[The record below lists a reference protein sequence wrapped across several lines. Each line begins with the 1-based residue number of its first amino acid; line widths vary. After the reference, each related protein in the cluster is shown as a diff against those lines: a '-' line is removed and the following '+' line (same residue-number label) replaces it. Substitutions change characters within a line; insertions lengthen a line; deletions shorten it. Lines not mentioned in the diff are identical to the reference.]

1 MSKSVEASKKANLS
15 KKFYIH
21 AIIITI
27 LCFTSL
33 VSCKKDQY
41 AMVEEEPFLLGRGFG
56 FSSATINVANID
68 SARQYFSEKLGFSLG
83 RSKEAEKGNIK
94 GTLTSRLGF
103 PDMSS
108 IELLSVIDSIPV
120 TGKDSVLHQFLRQKP
135 GVRMYTFSSSSIDST
150 YSWLTSRG
158 FEMDSIDTYRTLNES
173 PNKEAWDD
181 EYFELLNLSFKDIQ
195 KQEYLPQFSK
205 MPDFPY
211 ERMNEWNSFYNMQ
224 RGFLKHPNG
233 ALGVVAIKLMVQDID
248 AARNEFLKMG
258 LEELKDSLHQDNVRF
273 KIKRN
278 QEIQLIASPSEKSE
292 QSDSAS
298 KENASVFSMLF
309 EVKNIDETYAFL
321 KENLPEEALQWDA
334 TLKQLTV
341 LKEYAYGLQLEFKQE
356 SEMQALMVQKVQIN
370 YGAKLDSVARHNAN
384 AMYQQYCALCHGKD
398 REGYAAD
405 NAPSLR
411 SKSLLGSSK
420 SNNFIRYTIQ
430 FGRGESA
437 MAGYYDQLGG
447 PLTLIEIELLI
458 KWLEEEAGIEKP
470 IELSRDPVVGDVAL
484 GKEVYQTQCA
494 VCHGN
499 EGEGITAPALGNPML
514 LATATDDF
522 LRYAIKEGRD
532 GTPMVAFKDSLSEKE
547 IDGVT
552 TFLRSRASGWN
563 VPKTD
568 SIKIPTPENY
578 ILNPNGSQP
587 NFKLREGRYVSAKQ
601 LNQAIGD
608 STRLVILDARS
619 QVAWRQTHIPG
630 SIPVPYYEDPEEFIK
645 HIPKENTMIVAYCAC
660 PHAAS
665 GKVVSKLN
673 KLGYTNTAILD
684 EGILIWAQL
693 GFPVKHG
700 H

>member
-1 MSKSVEASKKANLS
+1 MNKQFEALKKVSPNRI
-15 KKFYIH
+15 FYIS
-21 AIIITI
+21 IIVIV
-27 LCFTSL
+27 CFSSL
-33 VSCKKDQY
+33 VSCKDDQY
-41 AMVEEEPFLLGRGFG
+41 AIVEEEPFLLGRGFG
-56 FSSATINVANID
+56 FSSATVNVKDID
-68 SARQYFSEKLGFSLG
+68 SARQYFSEKLGFSFG
-83 RSKEAEKGNIK
+83 RSKEAEQGNIK
-94 GTLTSRLGF
+94 GTLTSALAF

-108 IELLSVIDSIPV
+108 IELLSIVDSIPV
-120 TGKDSVLHQFLRQKP
+120 KGKDSVLHEFLIQKP
-135 GVRMYTFSSSSIDST
+135 GVRMYNISSSSIDST
-150 YSWLTSRG
+150 YSWLASKD
-158 FEMDSIDTYRTLNES
+158 FELDSIESYKTLNES
-173 PNKEAWDD
+173 PNKKAWDD
-181 EYFELLNLSFKDIQ
+181 DYTELLNLGFKDIQ

-211 ERMNEWNSFYNMQ
+211 DRMKEWDAFYNMQ
-224 RGFLKHPNG
+224 RGFLSHPNG
-233 ALGVVAIKLMVQDID
+233 ALGVVALKILVQDVESV
-248 AARNEFLKMG
+248 RNEFLKMG
-258 LEELKDSLHQDNVRF
+258 LEELKDSLNEDIIRF
-273 KIKRN
+273 KVKRN

-292 QSDSAS
+292 QTETTK
-298 KENASVFSMLF
+298 KENPRVFSIVF
-309 EVKNIDETYAFL
+309 EVKNIDETYDFL
-321 KENLPEEALQWDA
+321 KENLPEEALQWDS
-334 TLKQLTV
+334 TLNQITV
-341 LKEYAYGLQLEFKQE
+341 LKDYAYGLQLEFVQE
-356 SEMQALMVQKVQIN
+356 SEKQALMAQKLELN
-370 YGAKLDSVARHNAN
+370 FGAKLDSVARHNAS

-411 SKSLLGSSK
+411 SKSLLASSK
-420 SNNFIRYTIQ
+420 GNNFIRYTIQ
-430 FGRGESA
+430 YGRGESA

-447 PLTLIEIELLI
+447 PLTFLEIELLI

-470 IELSRDPVVGDVAL
+470 VELSRDPVVGDVEL
-484 GKEVYQTQCA
+484 GKKVYQTQCA

-532 GTPMVAFKDSLSEKE
+532 GTPMLAYKDILSEKE
-547 IDGVT
+547 IDDVT

-587 NFKLREGRYVSAKQ
+587 DFELREGRFVSAKQ
-601 LNQAIGD
+601 LNQAIED

-619 QVAWRQTHIPG
+619 EVAWRQTHIPG
-630 SIPVPYYEDPEEFIK
+630 SIPVPYYEDPEEFAK

-665 GKVVSKLN
+665 GKVISKLK
-673 KLGYTNTAILD
+673 KLGYNNTAILD
-684 EGILIWAQL
+684 EGVLIWAQL
-693 GFPVKHG
+693 GYPVKHG